1 MFGEVLGLIRGT
13 KIWTK
18 EAWKT
23 LTWKK
28 GWILNDAINNIRL
41 LSHREMDLFR
51 EVQDSIQYSV
61 WWIIAD
67 YRPDLVYISET
78 MVKLLS
84 HASDLKTD
92 NPLLKSGP
100 RNLRVCTFC
109 NTNSEDSAFHMILQC
124 SDTEVDRDEMFQ
136 AVRLISNDERETLQ
150 ENANIFATMMG
161 RPIEGMSEE
170 VMLYIWI
177 TIGQYI
183 HKIYKRRIKTPEG
196 IG

>member
-1 MFGEVLGLIRGT
+1 MKDGEPVKVVLRERTEKFCDTPELTTINQHRSPIFEALLAAARLDMFGEVLSLIRGV
-13 KIWTK
+13 KVWSK
-18 EAWKT
+18 ESWKS

-61 WWIIAD
+61 WWVIAD
-67 YRPDLVYISET
+67 HRPDLVYISET

-124 SDTEVDRDEMFQ
+124 DDTEMEQ
-136 AVRLISNDERETLQ
+136 
-150 ENANIFATMMG
+150 
-161 RPIEGMSEE
+161 
-170 VMLYIWI
+170 
-177 TIGQYI
+177 
-183 HKIYKRRIKTPEG
+183 
-196 IG
+196 